1 MPDSAPLEENVN
13 TVSATFPTAED
24 ALAAVDRLRAL
35 GVTNIRDSAEPSGLT
50 VTMNAG
56 RFEQEARSIVVEHR
70 GHLRGLP
77 G

>member
-1 MPDSAPLEENVN
+1 MPNSAPLEEQTN
-13 TVSATFPTAED
+13 TVSATFATPED

-35 GVTNIRDSAEPSGLT
+35 GVTNIRDAAEPSGLT

-56 RFEQEARSIVVEHR
+56 SFEQEARTIVVEHR
-70 GHLRGLP
+70 GRLRGLP

>member
-1 MPDSAPLEENVN
+1 MTDPAPLEEHAN
-13 TVSATFPTAED
+13 TVSATFPTPED

-35 GVTNIRDSAEPSGLT
+35 GVTNLRDAAEPGGLT

-56 RFEQEARSIVVEHR
+56 SFEQEARTIVAEHR
-70 GHLRGLP
+70 GRLRGLP